1 MNLQIDWDKEID
13 EELEEQKRRKKT
25 SSLGLSS
32 PAGDKKTTITV
43 KTPLPAP
50 LPKPKANSNSPK
62 TSTRSLD
69 INNSGSSDLL
79 GLSSPVS
86 NGPTTIPLTSSNSAS
101 NELNDAFS
109 SFMSAPP
116 IQENSDLTK
125 NSTTI
130 KTDGIT
136 GEISLEKQEAD
147 FFSQVTGEK
156 DQAKMT
162 KDSIMALY
170 AKAPAPTNLANFNN
184 TNSSGFTTN
193 FNNAQG
199 FMQQP
204 QHQMQQQ
211 QQQLQQQQQFGAQN
225 FNNQFGMN
233 LMGQN
238 QQSPQNLM
246 FKMGQTPQM
255 MGGQLQGFNNIH
267 PPQQQQS
274 SQQSFAQFPVQAF
287 PTTTNSN
294 FNKPPQQSAAAI
306 GNLNQQFGN
315 INLGNVWQ

>member
-1 MNLQIDWDKEID
+1 
-13 EELEEQKRRKKT
+13 
-25 SSLGLSS
+25 
-32 PAGDKKTTITV
+32 
-43 KTPLPAP
+43 
-50 LPKPKANSNSPK
+50 
-62 TSTRSLD
+62 
-69 INNSGSSDLL
+69 
-79 GLSSPVS
+79 
-86 NGPTTIPLTSSNSAS
+86 
-101 NELNDAFS
+101 
-109 SFMSAPP
+109 MSAPP
-116 IQENSDLTK
+116 IQENSDLIK

-130 KTDGIT
+130 KTDGIA

-170 AKAPAPTNLANFNN
+170 AKTPAPTNLANFNN

-211 QQQLQQQQQFGAQN
+211 QQQLQQQQQFGAPN

-246 FKMGQTPQM
+246 FKVGQTPQM
-255 MGGQLQGFNNIH
+255 MGGLQGFNNIH
-267 PPQQQQS
+267 PQQQQQS
-274 SQQSFAQFPVQAF
+274 SQQSFAQFPIQAF
-287 PTTTNSN
+287 PTTQNSN
-294 FNKPPQQSAAAI
+294 FNKPPQQSAAGI

>member
-1 MNLQIDWDKEID
+1 MEI
-13 EELEEQKRRKKT
+13 
-25 SSLGLSS
+25 
-32 PAGDKKTTITV
+32 
-43 KTPLPAP
+43 
-50 LPKPKANSNSPK
+50 NS
-62 TSTRSLD
+62 
-69 INNSGSSDLL
+69 SGSSDLL

-109 SFMSAPP
+109 NFMSAPP

-125 NSTTI
+125 MSTTI
-130 KTDGIT
+130 KTDGIAA

-211 QQQLQQQQQFGAQN
+211 QLQQQQPQFGAQN

-267 PPQQQQS
+267 PQQQQQ
-274 SQQSFAQFPVQAF
+274 QQSFAQFPIQAF
-287 PTTTNSN
+287 PTTQNSN
-294 FNKPPQQSAAAI
+294 FNKPPQQSPAGM